1 MSSQTTTQLN
11 GYQNGAQAKPKR
23 LFVGS
28 PFTSFYTSSSSN
40 GYSVAEKNG
49 KFAEDAAGALPSL
62 RKLGEQH
69 SYVGALLLVLV
80 FSIILS
86 RVAVFMGELKP
97 S

>member
-28 PFTSFYTSSSSN
+28 PFTSFYTSSSSSSN
-40 GYSVAEKNG
+40 GYSVTEKNG

-86 RVAVFMGELKP
+86 RVAVFMGEL
-97 S
+97 